1 MIFCIWWKKIPANL
15 DQLFITNKKI
25 KIIIPSDFMESKE
38 DVTFLSYIDLLGKTN
53 KKDVN
58 KNDKNK

>member
-1 MIFCIWWKKIPANL
+1 MIFCIRWKKIPANL

>member
-1 MIFCIWWKKIPANL
+1 MIFCIPWKKIPANL